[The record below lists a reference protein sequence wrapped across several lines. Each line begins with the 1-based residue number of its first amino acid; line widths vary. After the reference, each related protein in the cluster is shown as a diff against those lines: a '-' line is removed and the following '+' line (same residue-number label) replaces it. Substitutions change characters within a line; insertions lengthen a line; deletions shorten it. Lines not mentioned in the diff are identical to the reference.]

1 MYTKG
6 NKCRKASWSS
16 SSSKNFHREHS
27 CSRWMMDQP
36 FGTIFFRDSKQGDRL
51 FVKWQNQEFEAKM
64 PCRVSAD
71 ISAFGNAV
79 FFKSEEVEAKI
90 YKAEFTPFGGIDISY
105 VRDVL
110 EDERME
116 CDGVMSRV
124 VKGKNFVYRLGD
136 DLVCNGVLVEGTHAG
151 IVIRDVHRAPKD
163 SCTPAFRGRS
173 VHLLEVS
180 NGRQLTARKLDDT
193 KILIEGPASS
203 ELKLYSSESSR
214 LLYFEYNYKLH
225 VLDVDAME
233 FLPPVTITG
242 IHSIIAIIGVYE
254 GVMTVAG
261 RKDTADYMMSAELP
275 GGYVSQFEQ
284 RYRRNA
290 AISVLTAN
298 RGG

>member
-1 MYTKG
+1 MPKG
-6 NKCRKASWSS
+6 VLEFIVVEKLPPRT
-16 SSSKNFHREHS
+16 FLFQV
-27 CSRWMMDQP
+27 DD
-36 FGTIFFRDSKQGDRL
+36 GTIFFRDSKQGDRL

-151 IVIRDVHRAPKD
+151 IVIRDVHR
-163 SCTPAFRGRS
+163 GRS

-275 GGYVSQFEQ
+275 GGYFSKKEAGT
-284 RYRRNA
+284 RDKGHIRRMKVCSKLNA
-290 AISVLTAN
+290 LHAGDDDFIPSHLEN
-298 RGG
+298 K